1 MSFAAITPG
10 IGFALGA
17 MLCFGL
23 GDLIYKRAAA
33 AGSPSRQF
41 IMMQAWVYCPAVTL
55 YAWLTGT
62 LHPTA
67 AALWGAVAGVFS
79 LSAFYNFVRSLQ
91 DGAVSTNAPIFR
103 LNFIITAALAIALLG
118 ETLTLAKSAAL
129 ACALI
134 AVWLLL
140 AERSGGTTRSTAASL
155 MRVVIA
161 TISLGLANLLL
172 KIGLQHGALPET
184 LVSAQAWVFSSL
196 ATLFAFLPER
206 RLDLSGNTWRYSTP
220 AAIALVT
227 AFVLLAHGL
236 QAGPASVLVPVA
248 QMSFVFTALL
258 GAVLFRE
265 PLNAR
270 KLIGLLIAAG
280 ALVLFAIS

>member
-1 MSFAAITPG
+1 MNFAGMTPG
-10 IGFALGA
+10 IAFALGA

-62 LHPTA
+62 LHPDA
-67 AALWGAVAGVFS
+67 ASWWGAVAGVFS
-79 LSAFYNFVRSLQ
+79 LSGFYNFARSLQ

-103 LNFIITAALAIALLG
+103 LNFIVTAALAILLLS
-118 ETLTLAKSAAL
+118 ETLTPAKGGAL
-129 ACALI
+129 LCALV

-140 AERSGGTTRSTAASL
+140 AERGTGKTRSTKRSL
-155 MRVVIA
+155 VHVVVA
-161 TISLGLANLLL
+161 TLSLGLANLLL
-172 KIGLQHGALPET
+172 KIGLLHGALPET
-184 LVSAQAWVFSSL
+184 LVSAQAWSFSSL
-196 ATLFAFLPER
+196 ATLFAFLPDR
-206 RLDLSGNTWRYSTP
+206 KLTLSTTTLRYSAP
-220 AAIALVT
+220 AAIVLVT

-236 QAGPASVLVPVA
+236 QQGPASVLVPVA

-258 GAVLFRE
+258 GATLFRE

-270 KLIGLLIAAG
+270 KLAGLLIAAA
-280 ALVLFAIS
+280 ALVLFALG

>member
-1 MSFAAITPG
+1 MNFGAMTPG

-41 IMMQAWVYCPAVTL
+41 IMMQAWVYCPGVTL
-55 YAWLTGT
+55 YAWLTDT
-62 LHPTA
+62 LHPDA
-67 AALWGAVAGVFS
+67 ASWWGVVAGVFS
-79 LSAFYNFVRSLQ
+79 LSGFYNFAKSLQ

-118 ETLTLAKSAAL
+118 EALTPAKVAAL
-129 ACALI
+129 SCALV

-140 AERSGGTTRSTAASL
+140 AERGTGKTRSTTASL
-155 MRVVIA
+155 ARVGMA

-184 LVSAQAWVFSSL
+184 LVSAQAWSFSSL

-206 RLDLSGNTWRYSTP
+206 RLPLSAKTLRYSAP
-220 AAIALVT
+220 AAAVLVT

-248 QMSFVFTALL
+248 RMSFVFTALL
-258 GAVLFRE
+258 GVALFHE
-265 PLNAR
+265 HLNAR
-270 KLIGLLIAAG
+270 KIFGLLIAAA
-280 ALVLFAIS
+280 ALVLFAVS

>member
-1 MSFAAITPG
+1 MTPG

-23 GDLIYKRAAA
+23 GDLIYKLAAA

-41 IMMQAWVYCPAVTL
+41 IMMQAWVYCPMVTL

-62 LHPTA
+62 LHVTG

-118 ETLTLAKSAAL
+118 EALTPAKSAAL
-129 ACALI
+129 CCALV

-140 AERSGGTTRSTAASL
+140 AERGGGTRRSTAASL
-155 MRVVIA
+155 VRVGIA

-206 RLDLSGNTWRYSTP
+206 RLVLSGKTWRYSTP
-220 AAIALVT
+220 AAIVLVT

-258 GAVLFRE
+258 GATMFGE

-270 KLIGLLIAAG
+270 KIAGLLIAAA
-280 ALVLFAIS
+280 ALVLFALS

>member
-1 MSFAAITPG
+1 MTPG

-17 MLCFGL
+17 MLCFGI

-41 IMMQAWVYCPAVTL
+41 IMLQAWVFCPGVTF
-55 YAWLTGT
+55 YAWVTGA
-62 LHPTA
+62 LHPTS
-67 AALWGAVAGVFS
+67 AALWGAGAGVFS
-79 LSAFYNFVRSLQ
+79 MAAFYNFARSLQ

-103 LNFIITAALAIALLG
+103 LNFIITAALAILLLS
-118 ETLTLAKSAAL
+118 EPLTFVKSAAL
-129 ACALI
+129 LCALF

-140 AERSGGTTRSTAASL
+140 AERGGGKTRSTAASL
-155 MRVVIA
+155 MRVVVA
-161 TISLGLANLLL
+161 TLLFGIANLLT

-184 LVSAQAWVFSSL
+184 IVSAQAWVFSSL
-196 ATLFAFLPER
+196 ATLFAFLPDR
-206 RLDLSGNTWRYSTP
+206 KFPVTGPTWRYSTP
-220 AAIALVT
+220 AAIVLVM

-236 QAGPASVLVPVA
+236 AQGPASVLVPIA

-258 GAVLFRE
+258 GAAVFRE

-270 KLIGLLIAAG
+270 KIIGLLVAAIALA
-280 ALVLFAIS
+280 LFAVS

>member
-1 MSFAAITPG
+1 MSFAIMTPG
-10 IGFALGA
+10 TGFALGA
-17 MLCFGL
+17 MLCFGI

-33 AGSPSRQF
+33 AGCPSRQF

-62 LHPTA
+62 LHLTS
-67 AALWGAVAGVFS
+67 AALWGAAAGVFS
-79 LSAFYNFVRSLQ
+79 LSGFYNFVRSLQ

-118 ETLTLAKSAAL
+118 ETLTPAKSIAL
-129 ACALI
+129 LCALV

-140 AERSGGTTRSTAASL
+140 AERGGGNTRSTAASL
-155 MRVVIA
+155 VRVGIA

-172 KIGLQHGALPET
+172 KIGLQHGGLPET
-184 LVSAQAWVFSSL
+184 LVSAQAWSFSSL

-206 RLDLSGNTWRYSTP
+206 KLTLSSITIRYSAP
-220 AAIALVT
+220 AAVVLVT
-227 AFVLLAHGL
+227 ALVLLAHGL
-236 QAGPASVLVPVA
+236 AQGPASVLVPIA

-270 KLIGLLIAAG
+270 KVLGLLIAAA
-280 ALVLFAIS
+280 ALVLFAVS